1 MGSLYAQEANIM
13 SEETTTESVSVT
25 PEVNKPET
33 FSLDYVQ
40 GLRQEAAKY
49 RTEKNDA
56 VAAAKAE
63 LAANYDRAIAAK
75 DSEFEALQ
83 NEVSARELE
92 LIKLR
97 AVLAANIPSE
107 DVLEVVTLVQGNDEV
122 EISESVNRVK
132 ALIGKNPPKDRP
144 IDPSQGS
151 SNSIPL
157 NGDPLLES
165 LKKIVGHR

>member
-1 MGSLYAQEANIM
+1 M
-13 SEETTTESVSVT
+13 SEDTTTETVSAPT
-25 PEVNKPET
+25 PEVAKPET

-63 LAANYDRAIAAK
+63 LAAQFDGALAAK
-75 DSEFEALQ
+75 DAEFEELKQA
-83 NEVSARELE
+83 VSARELE

-97 AVLAANIPSE
+97 AILSAGIPSE
-107 DVLEVVTLVQGNDEV
+107 DVLEVSTLVQGNTEDEV
-122 EISESVNRVK
+122 SESVNRVK
-132 ALIGKNPPKDRP
+132 QLIGKAPSKERP
-144 IDPSQGS
+144 VDPSQGS
-151 SNSIPL
+151 GNTIPL

-165 LKKIVGHR
+165 LKKIVGYR

>member
-1 MGSLYAQEANIM
+1 M
-13 SEETTTESVSVT
+13 SEDTTTESVSVT
-25 PEVNKPET
+25 PEVAKPET

-63 LAANYDRAIAAK
+63 LLAQFEGNMAVK
-75 DSEFEALQ
+75 DSTIEELKQ
-83 NEVSARELE
+83 ETSARELD
-92 LIKLR
+92 LLKLR
-97 AVLAANIPSE
+97 TILSAGIPSE
-107 DVLEVVTLVQGNDEV
+107 DVLEVFSLVQGNDEAEV
-122 EISESVNRVK
+122 QDSVSRVK
-132 ALIGKNPPKDRP
+132 SLIGKNPPKDRP
-144 IDPSQGS
+144 VDPSQGS
-151 SNSIPL
+151 SNTIPL

>member
-1 MGSLYAQEANIM
+1 M
-13 SEETTTESVSVT
+13 SEETTTESVT
-25 PEVNKPET
+25 PVQQEAVKPET

-56 VAAAKAE
+56 VTAAKAE
-63 LAANYDRAIAAK
+63 LAAQYDNALAAK
-75 DSEFEALQ
+75 DTEFEELRQ
-83 NEVSARELE
+83 HVSARELD

-97 AVLAANIPSE
+97 AALAAGIPTE
-107 DVLEVVTLVQGNDEV
+107 DVLEVVELVQGDTE
-122 EISESVNRVK
+122 ESISESVNRVK
-132 ALIGKNPPKDRP
+132 ALIGKAPSKDRP

-165 LKKIVGHR
+165 LKKIVGVR

>member
-1 MGSLYAQEANIM
+1 M
-13 SEETTTESVSVT
+13 SEETTTESVTAT

-63 LAANYDRAIAAK
+63 LAAQFDNALAAK
-75 DSEFEALQ
+75 DTEFEELKQ
-83 NEVSARELE
+83 NVSARELE

-97 AVLAANIPSE
+97 AALAAGIPSE
-107 DVLEVVTLVQGNDEV
+107 DVLEVVTLIQGDSE
-122 EISESVNRVK
+122 ESISESVNRVK
-132 ALIGKNPPKDRP
+132 ALIGKAPAKDRP

-165 LKKIVGHR
+165 LKKIVGVR

>member
-1 MGSLYAQEANIM
+1 M
-13 SEETTTESVSVT
+13 SEETTTDISTSGVQQEAA
-25 PEVNKPET
+25 KPET

-63 LAANYDRAIAAK
+63 LAANFDRAIAEK
-75 DSEFEALQ
+75 DTEFEALKAD
-83 NEVSARELE
+83 VSARELE

-97 AVLAANIPSE
+97 AVLSAGIPSE
-107 DVLEVVTLVQGNDEV
+107 DVLEVVTLVQGNDEI
-122 EISESVNRVK
+122 EISDSVNRVK

-144 IDPSQGS
+144 VDPSQGS
-151 SNSIPL
+151 SNTIPL